1 MVSELIK
8 ELSPHR
14 HWLLY
19 RKEPVTKGRNKGKIT
34 KIPYQPNGYK
44 AKPTDP
50 KTWTT
55 YNKAKD
61 AMETGKFDGIGYAL
75 TADEGYI
82 CIDLDHCVNPETR
95 KIDPWAMDII
105 GIVEE
110 AGGTYSEVSPSGT
123 GIHLWGRGKL
133 PDNKSG
139 IHQTMKNGHDV
150 EMYTNAHYMTV
161 TGEPRNDTALKDI
174 QPAIDKI
181 LTMLKKPPAASEEGK
196 AVTSTPAPVLN
207 LSDTDIITKIRDST
221 QGPKFHSLYDLGDV
235 STYGNDRNRADQA
248 LLNMLAFWT
257 GKNAEQMKRIF
268 LSSKLAETL
277 DRKAGHED
285 DYLNRSIKTAI
296 ESTSQVYDP
305 KGYAAKKQAEELKA
319 IKAEFGENFVL
330 SFDSKSNDLEGGEH
344 MDDKTEVKTHDEQQ
358 KKSVTFIKRI
368 ENFKKN
374 DSENADRLAALCA
387 GKFLYCVDLK
397 TWLKYDGRKWDR
409 VEPVE
414 LQEPARLAI
423 KKELADMAAAYA
435 AFVKE
440 CAQKESK
447 VPEDIQKPYTSILN
461 YLNGTAQNKV
471 YIDNAIKLAAGKP
484 SMMCHAG
491 DFDNVPYLLN
501 CTNGVL
507 NLKTFELMP
516 HSPKQMFMKC
526 TRAAYTPREHS
537 SLWRDTMRQI
547 VPDNDTY
554 EYVQRM
560 AGYCLTGNCSEELL
574 FFLHGHGG
582 TGKGTFTE
590 TLGYALGDYSTSV
603 PVEILLSSKW
613 EKGGNSPSPYIAGL
627 KGTRLA
633 FSSESG
639 MGNYFDEA
647 TLKHLTGGDTITGRF
662 LHSNPI
668 TFEPSHKLVISSNY
682 MPAIHDATDDGVKRR
697 LVIIPFNADI
707 KKRDTT
713 LKNKLHTPENLSDF
727 LLWAVEGC
735 RKWQATGLGE
745 GTFSQEIKD
754 TIKGY
759 YDENDTLAQFVEANC
774 KFGPN
779 EEVSGKQLYKE
790 FKEFADEN
798 EADEMTRRTFTQ
810 AMVKK
815 YGAQI
820 KNGFV
825 HGGKDRGF
833 KGIGLKYSPYEQTI

>member
-1 MVSELIK
+1 MASKLIE
-8 ELSPHR
+8 ELSPHC
-14 HWLLY
+14 HWLVY
-19 RKEPVTKGRNKGKIT
+19 KKESVTKGKNKGGIT
-34 KIPYQPNGYK
+34 KVPYQPNGYK
-44 AKPTDP
+44 ARPTDP

-55 YNKAKD
+55 YNNAKA

-82 CIDLDHCVNPETR
+82 CIDLDHCVNPETGD
-95 KIDPWAMDII
+95 IDQWAMEILDI
-105 GIVEE
+105 VQK
-110 AGGTYSEVSPSGT
+110 AGGTYSESSPSRT
-123 GIHLWGRGKL
+123 GIHLWGRGRL
-133 PDNKSG
+133 PDNKG
-139 IHQTMKNGHDV
+139 INQPMKNGHKI
-150 EMYTNAHYMTV
+150 EMYNHGHYMTV
-161 TGEPRNDTALKDI
+161 TGEPLDDATLNDI

-196 AVTSTPAPVLN
+196 AVTSTPAPMLN
-207 LSDTDIITKIRDST
+207 LSDTDIITMIKENET

-235 STYGNDRNRADQA
+235 STYGNDQSRADQA

-277 DRKAGHED
+277 GRKVGHED
-285 DYLNRSIKTAI
+285 DYLKRSIKKAI

-305 KGYAAKKQAEELKA
+305 KGYAAKKQAEELRA

-330 SFDSKSNDLEGGEH
+330 SFEGGEH

-358 KKSVTFIKRI
+358 KKSVTLIERIK
-368 ENFKKN
+368 NFKKN
-374 DSENADRLAALCA
+374 DSENADRLAALCE
-387 GKFLYCVDLK
+387 GKFLYCTDLK
-397 TWLKYDGRKWDR
+397 SWLKYDGKRWCR
-409 VEPVE
+409 VESVE

-423 KKELADMAAAYA
+423 KKELADMSAAYA
-435 AFVKE
+435 IYMQGSGELDENLQGA
-440 CAQKESK
+440 
-447 VPEDIQKPYTSILN
+447 YNSILS
-461 YLNGTAQNKV
+461 YLNGAAQNRV

-484 SMMCHAG
+484 AIMCKST
-491 DFDNVPYLLN
+491 DFDNIPYLLN
-501 CTNGVL
+501 CANGVL

-713 LKNKLHTPENLSDF
+713 LKNRLHTPENLSDC

-745 GTFSQEIKD
+745 GTFPQEIKD

>member
-1 MVSELIK
+1 MANKLIA
-8 ELSPHR
+8 ELSR
-14 HWLLY
+14 FNHWVVY
-19 RKEPVTKGRNKGKIT
+19 KKEKNREKIT

-44 AKPTDP
+44 AKPTDS

-61 AMETGKFDGIGYAL
+61 AMETGKFDGIGYVL
-75 TADEGYI
+75 TADQGYI
-82 CIDLDHCVNPETR
+82 CIDLDHCRNPETGD
-95 KIDPWAMDII
+95 IDQWAKDII

-110 AGGTYSEVSPSGT
+110 AGGTYSEVSPSRT
-123 GIHLWGRGKL
+123 GIHLWGRGRL
-133 PDNKSG
+133 PDNKG
-139 IHQTMKNGHDV
+139 INQPMKNGHKI
-150 EMYTNAHYMTV
+150 EMYNHGHYMTV
-161 TGEPRNDTALKDI
+161 TGEPLDDATLNDI

-196 AVTSTPAPVLN
+196 AVTSTPAPMLN
-207 LSDTDIITKIRDST
+207 LSDTDIITMIKENET

-235 STYGNDRNRADQA
+235 STYGNDQSRADQA

-277 DRKAGHED
+277 DRKGGHKD
-285 DYLNRSIKTAI
+285 DYLKRSIKKAI

-305 KGYAAKKQAEELKA
+305 KGYAAKKQAEELNA

-330 SFDSKSNDLEGGEH
+330 SFEGGEH
-344 MDDKTEVKTHDEQQ
+344 MGDKTEVKTHDEQQ
-358 KKSVTFIKRI
+358 KKSVTLIERI
-368 ENFKKN
+368 RKFKKN

-423 KKELADMAAAYA
+423 KKELADMSAAYA
-435 AFVKE
+435 
-440 CAQKESK
+440 
-447 VPEDIQKPYTSILN
+447 IYTQGGGELDENLQGTYNSILS
-461 YLNGTAQNKV
+461 YLNGAAQNRV

-484 SMMCHAG
+484 AIMCKST
-491 DFDNVPYLLN
+491 DFDNAPYLLN

-526 TRAAYTPREHS
+526 TRAAYTPREYS

-633 FSSESG
+633 FSSESS

-713 LKNKLHTPENLSDF
+713 LKNRLHTPENLSDC

-745 GTFSQEIKD
+745 GTFPQEIKD

-790 FKEFADEN
+790 FKDFADEN

>member
-1 MVSELIK
+1 MASKLIN
-8 ELSPHR
+8 ELSPHC
-14 HWLLY
+14 HWLVY
-19 RKEPVTKGRNKGKIT
+19 KKESVTKGKNKGGIT
-34 KIPYQPNGYK
+34 KVPYQPNGYK
-44 AKPTDP
+44 ARPTDP

-55 YNKAKD
+55 YNNAKA

-82 CIDLDHCVNPETR
+82 CIDLDHCVNPETGD
-95 KIDPWAMDII
+95 IDQWAMEILDI
-105 GIVEE
+105 VQK
-110 AGGTYSEVSPSGT
+110 AGGTYSESSPSRT
-123 GIHLWGRGKL
+123 GIHLWGRGRL
-133 PDNKSG
+133 PDNKG
-139 IHQTMKNGHDV
+139 INQPMKNGHKI
-150 EMYTNAHYMTV
+150 EMYNHGHYMTV
-161 TGEPRNDTALKDI
+161 TGEPLDDATLNDI

-207 LSDTDIITKIRDST
+207 LSDTDIITMIKENET

-235 STYGNDRNRADQA
+235 STYGDDQSSADQA
-248 LLNMLAFWT
+248 LLTMLAFWT

-277 DRKAGHED
+277 GRKVGHED
-285 DYLNRSIKTAI
+285 DYLKRSIKKAI

-305 KGYAAKKQAEELKA
+305 KGYAAKKQAEELRA

-330 SFDSKSNDLEGGEH
+330 SFEGGEH

-358 KKSVTFIKRI
+358 KKSVTLIERIK
-368 ENFKKN
+368 NFKKN
-374 DSENADRLAALCA
+374 DSENADRLAALCE
-387 GKFLYCVDLK
+387 GKFLYCTDLK
-397 TWLKYDGRKWDR
+397 SWLKYDGKRWCR
-409 VEPVE
+409 VESVE

-423 KKELADMAAAYA
+423 KKELADMSAAYA
-435 AFVKE
+435 IYMQGSGELDENLQGA
-440 CAQKESK
+440 
-447 VPEDIQKPYTSILN
+447 YNSILS
-461 YLNGTAQNKV
+461 YLNGAAQNRV

-484 SMMCHAG
+484 AIMCKST
-491 DFDNVPYLLN
+491 DFDNTPYLLN
-501 CTNGVL
+501 CANGVL

-713 LKNKLHTPENLSDF
+713 LKNRLHTPENLSDC

-745 GTFSQEIKD
+745 GTFPQEIKD

>member
-1 MVSELIK
+1 MASKLIN
-8 ELSPHR
+8 ELSPHC
-14 HWLLY
+14 HWLVY
-19 RKEPVTKGRNKGKIT
+19 KKESVTKGKNKGGIT
-34 KIPYQPNGYK
+34 KVPYQPNGYK
-44 AKPTDP
+44 ARPTDP

-55 YNKAKD
+55 YNNAKA

-82 CIDLDHCVNPETR
+82 CIDLDHCVNPETGD
-95 KIDPWAMDII
+95 IDQWAMEILDI
-105 GIVEE
+105 VQK
-110 AGGTYSEVSPSGT
+110 AGGTYSESSPSRT
-123 GIHLWGRGKL
+123 GIHLWGRGRL
-133 PDNKSG
+133 PDNKG
-139 IHQTMKNGHDV
+139 INQPMKNGHKI
-150 EMYTNAHYMTV
+150 EMYNHGHYMTV
-161 TGEPRNDTALKDI
+161 TGEPLDDATLNDI

-196 AVTSTPAPVLN
+196 AVTSTPAPMLN
-207 LSDTDIITKIRDST
+207 LSDTDIITMIKENET

-235 STYGNDRNRADQA
+235 STYGNDQSRADQA

-277 DRKAGHED
+277 GRKVGHED
-285 DYLNRSIKTAI
+285 DYLKRSIKKAI

-305 KGYAAKKQAEELKA
+305 KGYAAKKQAEELRA

-330 SFDSKSNDLEGGEH
+330 SFEGGEH

-358 KKSVTFIKRI
+358 KKSVTLIERIK
-368 ENFKKN
+368 NFKKN
-374 DSENADRLAALCA
+374 DSENADRLAALCE
-387 GKFLYCVDLK
+387 GKFLYCTDLK
-397 TWLKYDGRKWDR
+397 SWLKYDGKRWCR
-409 VEPVE
+409 VESVE

-423 KKELADMAAAYA
+423 KKELADMSAAYA
-435 AFVKE
+435 IYMQGSGELDENLQGA
-440 CAQKESK
+440 
-447 VPEDIQKPYTSILN
+447 YNSILS
-461 YLNGTAQNKV
+461 YLNGAAQNRV

-484 SMMCHAG
+484 AIMCKST
-491 DFDNVPYLLN
+491 DFDNTPYLLN
-501 CTNGVL
+501 CANGVL

-713 LKNKLHTPENLSDF
+713 LKNRLHTPENLSDC

-745 GTFSQEIKD
+745 GTFPQEIKD

-790 FKEFADEN
+790 FKDFADEN

>member
-1 MVSELIK
+1 MSSKLID
-8 ELSPHR
+8 ELSSHC
-14 HWLLY
+14 HWLVY
-19 RKEPVTKGRNKGKIT
+19 KKETVTKGKNKGKIN
-34 KIPYQPNGYK
+34 KVPYQTNGHK
-44 AKPTDP
+44 GSPTSP
-50 KTWTT
+50 KSWTT
-55 YNKAKD
+55 YDKAR
-61 AMETGKFDGIGYAL
+61 AAVEAGRFDGIGYAL

-82 CIDLDHCVNPETR
+82 CIDLDHCVNPETGE
-95 KIDPWAMDII
+95 IDQWAMEILDI
-105 GIVEE
+105 VQE
-110 AGGTYSEVSPSGT
+110 AGGTYSESSPSGT
-123 GIHLWGRGKL
+123 GIHLWGRGGL
-133 PDNKSG
+133 PKNKG
-139 IHQTMKNGHDV
+139 INQPMKNGHKI

-161 TGEPRNDTALKDI
+161 TGEPLNDTALKDI

-181 LTMLKKPPAASEEGK
+181 LTMLKKPPAESGEEK
-196 AVTSTPAPVLN
+196 AVMSTPVPVLN

-221 QGPKFHSLYDLGDV
+221 QNPKFHSLYDLGDV
-235 STYGNDRNRADQA
+235 STYGNDQSKADAA
-248 LLNMLAFWT
+248 LLAMLAFWT

-277 DRKAGHED
+277 GRKVGHED
-285 DYLNRSIKTAI
+285 DYLKRSIKKAI

-305 KGYAAKKQAEELKA
+305 KGYAAQKQAEELKA

-330 SFDSKSNDLEGGEH
+330 SFDSKNDDLEGGEY

-358 KKSVTFIKRI
+358 KKSVTLIERIIHFKR
-368 ENFKKN
+368 N

-423 KKELADMAAAYA
+423 KKELADMSAAYA
-435 AFVKE
+435 
-440 CAQKESK
+440 
-447 VPEDIQKPYTSILN
+447 IYTQGGGELDKKLQDAYNSILS
-461 YLNGTAQNKV
+461 YLNGAAQNKV

-491 DFDNVPYLLN
+491 DFDNAPYLLN

-590 TLGYALGDYSTSV
+590 TLGYALGDYSESV

-647 TLKHLTGGDTITGRF
+647 TLKHLTGGDTITARF

-713 LKNKLHTPENLSDF
+713 LKNRLHTPENLSDC

-833 KGIGLKYSPYEQTI
+833 KGIGLKYNPYEQTI

>member
-1 MVSELIK
+1 MASKLIN
-8 ELSPHR
+8 ELSPHC
-14 HWLLY
+14 HWLVY
-19 RKEPVTKGRNKGKIT
+19 KKESVTKGKNKGGIT
-34 KIPYQPNGYK
+34 KVPYQPNGYK
-44 AKPTDP
+44 ARPTDP

-55 YNKAKD
+55 YNNAKA

-82 CIDLDHCVNPETR
+82 CIDLDHCVNPETGD
-95 KIDPWAMDII
+95 IDQWAMEILDI
-105 GIVEE
+105 VQK
-110 AGGTYSEVSPSGT
+110 AGGTYSESSPSRT
-123 GIHLWGRGKL
+123 GIHLWGRGRL
-133 PDNKSG
+133 PDNKG
-139 IHQTMKNGHDV
+139 INQPMKNGHKI
-150 EMYTNAHYMTV
+150 EMYNHGHYMTV
-161 TGEPRNDTALKDI
+161 TGEPLDDATLNDI

-196 AVTSTPAPVLN
+196 AVTSTPAPMLN
-207 LSDTDIITKIRDST
+207 LSDTDIITMIKENET

-235 STYGNDRNRADQA
+235 STYGNDQSRADQA

-277 DRKAGHED
+277 GRKVGHED
-285 DYLNRSIKTAI
+285 DYLKRSIKKAI

-305 KGYAAKKQAEELKA
+305 KGYAAKKQAEELRA

-330 SFDSKSNDLEGGEH
+330 SFEGGEH

-358 KKSVTFIKRI
+358 KKSVTLIERIK
-368 ENFKKN
+368 NFKKN
-374 DSENADRLAALCA
+374 DSENADRLAALCE
-387 GKFLYCVDLK
+387 GKFLYCTDLK
-397 TWLKYDGRKWDR
+397 SWLKYDGKRWCR
-409 VEPVE
+409 VESVE

-423 KKELADMAAAYA
+423 KKELADMSAAYA
-435 AFVKE
+435 IYMQGSGELDENLQGA
-440 CAQKESK
+440 
-447 VPEDIQKPYTSILN
+447 YNSILS
-461 YLNGTAQNKV
+461 YLNGAAQNRV

-484 SMMCHAG
+484 AIMCKST
-491 DFDNVPYLLN
+491 DFDNTPYLLN
-501 CTNGVL
+501 CANGVL

-713 LKNKLHTPENLSDF
+713 LKNRLHTPENLSDC

-745 GTFSQEIKD
+745 GTFPQEIKD